1 MVENK
6 YENYKNEI
14 REGKKTPNQ
23 VRKELGLSPINGG
36 DRLLVTREIAF
47 CRKIQERRWEY
58 GA

>member
-23 VRKELGLSPINGG
+23 VRKELGLSPING
-36 DRLLVTREIAF
+36 
-47 CRKIQERRWEY
+47 
-58 GA
+58 